1 MSELPDRPS
10 LDSLRKQAK
19 SLLRDVRARESTA
32 LQRVET
38 HHPNLDRFSSLR
50 DAKLVVAREYGIRSW
65 AELVHSVETAHDVAR
80 SLDEQAT
87 MFADLACLHYSGK
100 EDVRHRERA
109 ARLLQERPDLVTA
122 NVYAAAAASDVVEI
136 ERWLQREPDCVNRPG
151 GPRDWPPLMYVTYS
165 RVPENSP
172 ERDGVATTRLLL
184 DAGADPCFYIDGST
198 AIGGWRWYPLTGAI
212 GEGEAG
218 LVQQPP
224 HPRARE
230 LADLLLDA
238 GADPNDSQGLYN
250 SMFTPGNEWLELL
263 LSRGLTS
270 THRTDPDGDSPI
282 TTLNYQLSPAIQRG
296 FTERVELLLN
306 HGADAANRDEWYG
319 GGTHVEEALKAGEGG
334 ILDFL
339 VQHGAPEPELTPDDR
354 YRIAVMQ
361 GDEAEARRCLETDPD
376 LSDQTDLLV
385 TAAHHGRL
393 EAVRLLIDLGTDPNQ
408 QAANGR
414 GAMHEAAWAG
424 QENVVRL
431 LLNRNARCDIRTE
444 AHGGTPAGYA
454 NHAGRL
460 DLRDTIL
467 EHSNDAFD
475 LVRFGKHD
483 RLRNILASEPSQATA
498 VLPDGRTPLHSLQS
512 NEGDSAVVLDL
523 LLESGADIHAEAEG
537 EVTPLSSA
545 LERGDESA
553 ADLLRERGASR

>member
-19 SLLRDVRARESTA
+19 SLLRDFRARESTA

-65 AELVHSVETAHDVAR
+65 PELVHSIETALDVAR

-87 MFADLACLHYSGK
+87 LLADLACLHYSGK

-172 ERDGVATTRLLL
+172 ERDGVATTRFLL
-184 DAGADPCFYIDGST
+184 DAGADPCFYIDGTT

-319 GGTHVEEALKAGEGG
+319 GGTHVEEALKVGEGG

-393 EAVRLLIDLGTDPNQ
+393 EAVRLLIDLGADPIPAGRQ
-408 QAANGR
+408 RPRSDARGGVGRTGERRPSAAR
-414 GAMHEAAWAG
+414 SKRT
-424 QENVVRL
+424 VRHPDGSPR
-431 LLNRNARCDIRTE
+431 RNAR
-444 AHGGTPAGYA
+444 
-454 NHAGRL
+454 
-460 DLRDTIL
+460 
-467 EHSNDAFD
+467 
-475 LVRFGKHD
+475 
-483 RLRNILASEPSQATA
+483 RLRKSRRAPRPPGHDS
-498 VLPDGRTPLHSLQS
+498 RT
-512 NEGDSAVVLDL
+512 
-523 LLESGADIHAEAEG
+523 
-537 EVTPLSSA
+537 
-545 LERGDESA
+545 LERRIRPRPFRETRSTPKHSRVGTVTSHRRA
-553 ADLLRERGASR
+553 ARWSDTASFASIE